1 LQDCGDPFQTIR
13 ADVALLG
20 WVSVAGV
27 LPKYFSSEW
36 SFAQFR
42 IPEDSRAMVAFGP
55 QKHTV
60 LIACAN
66 GSFYRCAFDPVQG
79 GEMVQQEY
87 ESFKKPAENVKG
99 VSV

>member
-1 LQDCGDPFQTIR
+1 MIIEEHISSTIRFEKATEKLQDCGDPFQTIR
-13 ADVALLG
+13 ADVAPLG

-66 GSFYRCAFDPVQG
+66 GR
-79 GEMVQQEY
+79 
-87 ESFKKPAENVKG
+87 
-99 VSV
+99 

>member
-1 LQDCGDPFQTIR
+1 
-13 ADVALLG
+13 
-20 WVSVAGV
+20 VAGV

-42 IPEDSRAMVAFGP
+42 IPEEARAMVAFGP

-66 GSFYRCAFDPVQG
+66 GR
-79 GEMVQQEY
+79 
-87 ESFKKPAENVKG
+87 
-99 VSV
+99 

>member
-1 LQDCGDPFQTIR
+1 MFHTIR
-13 ADVALLG
+13 GDVTLIDR
-20 WVSVAGV
+20 VHVAGV

-42 IPEDSRAMVAFGP
+42 IPEEARAMVAFGP

-66 GSFYRCAFDPVQG
+66 GR
-79 GEMVQQEY
+79 
-87 ESFKKPAENVKG
+87 
-99 VSV
+99 

>member
-1 LQDCGDPFQTIR
+1 VALLGWVCIISLAQLGLKEQPRDCKIVGIHFVR

-66 GSFYRCAFDPVQG
+66 GR
-79 GEMVQQEY
+79 
-87 ESFKKPAENVKG
+87 
-99 VSV
+99 